1 MPLSHCTSPRTSA
14 IFVAY
19 LVVYGMGVQRF
30 LLVVDQTPVVPPPA
44 KYLTTHALK
53 ERGWTA
59 TMIAALL
66 PSHDAARTAYV
77 RLPGQALV
85 KLYLRTRV
93 EEVELSEEF
102 LICQEKATKAKER
115 RGSAARTAQHQALL
129 KRCVQGF
136 RPTFRWPERWCQRSD
151 WQLSLVDVRTFYE
164 RWEPK
169 FTDMGHT
176 ARQRVLDAL
185 HEKNRHLFSKRF
197 PGVTPGPQRPPKL
210 KKPAAKSTPSSYGL

>member
-1 MPLSHCTSPRTSA
+1 MNLLLVVARDVAA

-19 LVVYGMGVQRF
+19 LIARSMGVQRF
-30 LLVVDQTPVVPPPA
+30 LMVVDRTPVAPPLT

-66 PSHDAARTAYV
+66 PHHDAARTAYV
-77 RLPGQALV
+77 QLPGKALV

-102 LICQEKATKAKER
+102 LIEQERAMKAKAR

-129 KRCVQGF
+129 KQCVQRF
-136 RPTFRWPERWCQRSD
+136 RPKYVWPERWCQRSD
-151 WQLSLVDVRTFYE
+151 WQLSLVDVQAFYE
-164 RWEPK
+164 RWAPK
-169 FTDMGHT
+169 FTEMGYS

-185 HEKNRHLFSKRF
+185 HGKNRRLFSKRF
-197 PGVTPGPQRPPKL
+197 PGVTVGPQRPAKL
-210 KKPAAKSTPSSYGL
+210 KKPAAKSGHSLYSL

>member
-1 MPLSHCTSPRTSA
+1 
-14 IFVAY
+14 
-19 LVVYGMGVQRF
+19 MGVQRF
-30 LLVVDQTPVVPPPA
+30 LLVVDRTPVVPLPT

-66 PSHDAARTAYV
+66 PHHDATRTSYV
-77 RLPGQALV
+77 RVPGNALV

-102 LICQEKATKAKER
+102 LIAQERATKAKAR
-115 RGSAARTAQHQALL
+115 RGSADQTAQHQALL
-129 KRCVQGF
+129 KQCVQRF
-136 RPTFRWPERWCQRSD
+136 RPSYVWPNRWCQRSD
-151 WQLSLVDVRTFYE
+151 WQLSLVDVQAFYY
-164 RWEPK
+164 RWAPK
-169 FTDMGHT
+169 FIDMGYS

-185 HEKNRHLFSKRF
+185 HEKNRRLFSKRF

-210 KKPAAKSTPSSYGL
+210 KKQATKRPPLFL

>member
-1 MPLSHCTSPRTSA
+1 MVTRDDA
-14 IFVAY
+14 GIFGAY
-19 LVVYGMGVQRF
+19 LIACKMGVQRF
-30 LLVVDQTPVVPPPA
+30 LLMVDQTPVAAPLT

-66 PSHDAARTAYV
+66 PRHDAARTSYV
-77 RLPGQALV
+77 RLPGNALV

-102 LICQEKATKAKER
+102 LIEQERATKAKAR

-129 KRCVQGF
+129 KQCVQSF
-136 RPTFRWPERWCQRSD
+136 RPTYRWPERWCQRSD
-151 WQLSLVDVRTFYE
+151 WQLSLVDVQAFYD
-164 RWEPK
+164 RWTPK
-169 FTDMGHT
+169 FTEMSYA

-185 HEKNRHLFSKRF
+185 HEKNQRLFSKRF

-210 KKPAAKSTPSSYGL
+210 KKQPAKSPRALDGL

>member
-1 MPLSHCTSPRTSA
+1 MAAPLS
-14 IFVAY
+14 
-19 LVVYGMGVQRF
+19 
-30 LLVVDQTPVVPPPA
+30 

-66 PSHDAARTAYV
+66 PRPDASRSAYV
-77 RLPGQALV
+77 QLPGNALV

-102 LICQEKATKAKER
+102 LIEQERATKAKAR

-129 KRCVQGF
+129 KQCVQRF
-136 RPTFRWPERWCQRSD
+136 RPTYRWPERWCQRSD
-151 WQLSLVDVRTFYE
+151 WQLGLVDVQAFYDQ
-164 RWEPK
+164 WASK
-169 FTDMGHT
+169 FAEMSHA

-185 HEKNRHLFSKRF
+185 HEKNHRLFSKRF
-197 PGVTPGPQRPPKL
+197 PGITPGPQRPPKL
-210 KKPAAKSTPSSYGL
+210 PKQAAQKALLPDSL

>member
-1 MPLSHCTSPRTSA
+1 
-14 IFVAY
+14 
-19 LVVYGMGVQRF
+19 MGVQRF
-30 LLVVDQTPVVPPPA
+30 LMVVDQTPVVPPPA

-66 PSHDAARTAYV
+66 PHHDAARTAYV

-102 LICQEKATKAKER
+102 LIYQEKAVKAKVR

-136 RPTFRWPERWCQRSD
+136 RPTFTWPERWCQRSD

-185 HEKNRHLFSKRF
+185 HEKNRRLFSKRF
-197 PGVTPGPQRPPKL
+197 PGITPGPQRPPKL
-210 KKPAAKSTPSSYGL
+210 KKLDAKITPSPYGL

>member
-1 MPLSHCTSPRTSA
+1 VVGKDAAA

-19 LVVYGMGVQRF
+19 LMAWSMGVQRF
-30 LLVVDQTPVVPPPA
+30 LMVVDRTPVAPPPT
-44 KYLTTHALK
+44 KYLTTQALK

-66 PSHDAARTAYV
+66 PHHDAARTAYV
-77 RLPGQALV
+77 RLPGKALV

-102 LICQEKATKAKER
+102 LIAQERATKAKAR
-115 RGSAARTAQHQALL
+115 RGSAARTAQQQALL
-129 KRCVQGF
+129 KQCVLRF
-136 RPTFRWPERWCQRSD
+136 RPTYVWPERWCQRSD
-151 WQLSLVDVRTFYE
+151 WQLSLVDVRTFYD

-169 FTDMGHT
+169 LADMSRT

-185 HEKNRHLFSKRF
+185 HEKNRRSFSKRF
-197 PGVTPGPQRPPKL
+197 PGVEPGPQHPPKL
-210 KKPAAKSTPSSYGL
+210 SK

>member
-1 MPLSHCTSPRTSA
+1 
-14 IFVAY
+14 
-19 LVVYGMGVQRF
+19 MGVQRF
-30 LLVVDQTPVVPPPA
+30 LMVVDQTPVVPPPP

-53 ERGWTA
+53 ERGWTT

-66 PSHDAARTAYV
+66 PQHDAARTAYV

-102 LICQEKATKAKER
+102 LIYQEKAAKAKER

-136 RPTFRWPERWCQRSD
+136 RPTYTWPERWCQRSD
-151 WQLSLVDVRTFYE
+151 WQLSLVDVQAFYE
-164 RWEPK
+164 RCAPK

-185 HEKNRHLFSKRF
+185 HEKNRRLFCKRF
-197 PGVTPGPQRPPKL
+197 PEATAGPQRPPKL
-210 KKPAAKSTPSSYGL
+210 KKQVVKSPSAPYGL